1 MKIVIIGAG
10 PAGLMCAYMA
20 SQNDKNKIIL
30 LDKNEKIGKKL
41 FITGKGRCN
50 ITNLCNKDEFLK
62 NVVNNSKFLY
72 SAISNFSP
80 QDTVEFFNKNGLKTT
95 LERGNRV
102 FPASEKSSDV
112 IKIFQRLLKNQNV
125 ELCLN
130 SNVKNAYY
138 DGTQYVVCL
147 DNKKLLCDAL
157 VVATGGKSY
166 PTTGST
172 GDGYK
177 IAKGFS
183 HLVVDPKPAL
193 CPILL
198 KDYDGSL
205 AGLSLKNVSVSIKIG
220 NKKFTQFG
228 EMLFT
233 HNGLSGPIIL
243 TLSSFI
249 NKFDLQ
255 GTKLFIDLKPALDI
269 KQLENRLLRD
279 FETNK
284 NKSIKNYLKE
294 LMPSSLIKL
303 FAEKAHLQLDA
314 PINQI
319 TKSQRNDLITTLKG
333 MEFTIDSLEKIDY
346 AIVTSG
352 GVSVKDIDPKTMES
366 KFNKNLYFIGEVL
379 DVDALT
385 GGFNIQVAL
394 ATGHACGQHLSK
406 LEGEK

>member
-20 SQNDKNKIIL
+20 SQNDKNQIIL

-80 QDTVEFFNKNGLKTT
+80 QDAVEFFNKNGLKTT

-112 IKIFQRLLKNQNV
+112 IKTFQKLLNKQDV
-125 ELCLN
+125 ELRLK

-138 DGTQYVVCL
+138 DGKQYVVCL
-147 DNKKLLCDAL
+147 DNKKILCDAL

-177 IAKGFS
+177 IAKCFS
-183 HLVVDPKPAL
+183 HFVVDPKPAL
-193 CPILL
+193 CPVLL

-220 NKKFTQFG
+220 NKKFSQFG

-255 GTKLFIDLKPALDI
+255 GEKLLIDLKPTLDI

-279 FETNK
+279 FDINK

-303 FAEKAHLQLDA
+303 FAKKAHLPLDA

-333 MEFTIDSLEKIDY
+333 MEFTIESLDKIDY

-352 GVSVKDIDPKTMES
+352 GVSVKEVDPKTMES

-379 DVDALT
+379 DVDSLT
-385 GGFNIQVAL
+385 GGFNIQIAL

-406 LEGEK
+406 FEGEK